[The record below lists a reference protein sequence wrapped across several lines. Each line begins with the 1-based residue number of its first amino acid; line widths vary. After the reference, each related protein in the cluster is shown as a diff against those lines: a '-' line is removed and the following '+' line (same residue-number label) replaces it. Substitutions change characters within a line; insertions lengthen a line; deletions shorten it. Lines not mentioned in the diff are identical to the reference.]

1 MGKISLMEERKK
13 QGLRIREE
21 RKKQKLTLKTMSEML
36 GCSEQAVSQYERG
49 TRPVRSEM
57 LEKIAR
63 VLQIPVQSLFDET
76 TVFLSSGEAAEQV
89 WKNYAAKI
97 DQLRSFLNVEDR
109 PQEAAHLLK
118 LYSQLNSV
126 GQRKLLEY
134 AADMRNVYKYCK
146 PEFQAIGNQDP
157 TEN

>member
-1 MGKISLMEERKK
+1 
-13 QGLRIREE
+13 
-21 RKKQKLTLKTMSEML
+21 MSEML
-36 GCSEQAVSQYERG
+36 GCSEQAVSQYELG
-49 TRPVRSEM
+49 TRPIRSEM

-63 VLQIPVQSLFDET
+63 VLQIPVQSLFNET
-76 TVFLSSGEAAEQV
+76 TVFLSSDKVIEQV
-89 WKNYAAKI
+89 RKNYEERV

-109 PQEAAHLLK
+109 PEEAAHLLK